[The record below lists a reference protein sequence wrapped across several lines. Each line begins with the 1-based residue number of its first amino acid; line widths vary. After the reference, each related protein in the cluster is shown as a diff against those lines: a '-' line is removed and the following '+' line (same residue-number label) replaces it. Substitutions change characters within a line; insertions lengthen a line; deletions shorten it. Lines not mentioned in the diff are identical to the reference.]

1 MDNLKTTTDLVKDI
15 LERVPETRNSDNV
28 LYYHVLAAIGKRNN
42 IDIETMTIPRFF
54 MNLKKY
60 GFPQFES
67 VRRTRQ
73 KIQSCHPELC
83 ANTTVEGFRTVNEG
97 KFIDYAR
104 KRGV

>member
-1 MDNLKTTTDLVKDI
+1 MDNLRTTTDLVKDI
-15 LERVPETRNSDNV
+15 LEKVPETRNSDNV
-28 LYYHVLAAIGKRNN
+28 LYYYVLSEIGKRNN
-42 IDIETMTIPRFF
+42 IDIEKITISRFF
-54 MNLKKY
+54 LNLKKY

-83 ANTTVEGFRTVNEG
+83 ANATVECFRFVNEG